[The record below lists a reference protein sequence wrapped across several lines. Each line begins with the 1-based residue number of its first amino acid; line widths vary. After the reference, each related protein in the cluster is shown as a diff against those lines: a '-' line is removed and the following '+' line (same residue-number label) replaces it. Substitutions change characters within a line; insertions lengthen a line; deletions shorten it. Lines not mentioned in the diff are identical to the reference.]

1 MEKWNVGMLEKWKVG
16 KVESWSNG
24 KLETVETVGTVETVE
39 TVESWNCGI
48 VRSVQGASEFNTGVY
63 SCK

>member
-1 MEKWNVGMLEKWKVG
+1 MLEKWKVG

-48 VRSVQGASEFNTGVY
+48 VRSEFSLGGL
-63 SCK
+63 KK